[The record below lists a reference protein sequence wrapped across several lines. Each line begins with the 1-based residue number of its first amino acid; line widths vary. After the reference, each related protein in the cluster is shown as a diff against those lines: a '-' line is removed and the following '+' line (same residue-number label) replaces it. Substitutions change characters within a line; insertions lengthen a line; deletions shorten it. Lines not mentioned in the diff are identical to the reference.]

1 MNQMD
6 LLAQLGIDA
15 SADES
20 TILGGG
26 VEVKPGTYGYRLIG
40 VAELGTRMDT
50 FENKPVE
57 RNPTYIQFQLFHK
70 KLVPEGQ
77 TATIHI
83 KVNKSRSANGNYM
96 PLFNKLN
103 NEGTAKNIF
112 QLLSSSGFLK
122 VVPHTTQAGKN
133 IVKVDP
139 NSIRAPMNEVL
150 DEEGMGTGEYK
161 RVAIP
166 EASAKGWLYRFDNAN
181 QAQFDTL
188 PYWLQDE
195 ASKATAFP
203 SKFPNG
209 AVFKEKPAPKGEG
222 AGEEAPDTQAAPAPQ
237 AQKAA
242 PAKQAPVAEVA
253 DDAFEF

>member
-1 MNQMD
+1 MNQLD
-6 LLAQLGIDA
+6 LLQQLGIDA

-26 VEVKPGTYGYRLIG
+26 VEVKAGTYGYRLIG
-40 VAELGTRMDT
+40 IAELGTRMDT
-50 FENKPVE
+50 FDNKPVE

-112 QLLSSSGFLK
+112 QLLTSSGFLK
-122 VVPHTTQAGKN
+122 VVPHTTQSGKN

-150 DEEGMGTGEYK
+150 DDEGMGTGEYK

-166 EASAKGWLYRFDNAN
+166 EATAKGWLYQFDHAN

-209 AVFKEKPAPKGEG
+209 VIFKEKPAQRGEG
-222 AGEEAPDTQAAPAPQ
+222 GDEEAKEAPAPQ
-237 AQKAA
+237 QKAA

-253 DDAFEF
+253 DDSFEF

>member
-15 SADES
+15 STDES

-40 VAELGTRMDT
+40 VAELGTRVDT

-83 KVNKSRSANGNYM
+83 KVNKSRSANGNFM

-122 VVPHTTQAGKN
+122 VVPHTTQSGKN

-166 EASAKGWLYRFDNAN
+166 EASAKGWLYQFDNAN

-195 ASKATAFP
+195 ASKAAAFP

-209 AVFKEKPAPKGEG
+209 AVFKEKPAQRGEG
-222 AGEEAPDTQAAPAPQ
+222 ADAQEEPKPAQAAPAPQ
-237 AQKAA
+237 AKQAA
-242 PAKQAPVAEVA
+242 PAPVAEVA
-253 DDAFEF
+253 DDSFEF

>member
-1 MNQMD
+1 MNQLD
-6 LLAQLGIDA
+6 LLQQLGIDA

-40 VAELGTRMDT
+40 VAELGTRTET

-83 KVNKSRSANGNYM
+83 KVNKSRSVNGNFM

-133 IVKVDP
+133 VVKVDP

-166 EASAKGWLYRFDNAN
+166 EASAKGWLYQFDNAN

-188 PYWLQDE
+188 PHWLQDE

-203 SKFPNG
+203 CKFPNG
-209 AVFKEKPAPKGEG
+209 VVFKEKPAPKGEG
-222 AGEEAPDTQAAPAPQ
+222 AGEAAQEAPAAPAPQ

-253 DDAFEF
+253 DDSFEF

>member
-40 VAELGTRMDT
+40 VAELGTRQEMY
-50 FENKPVE
+50 ENKPVD

-122 VVPHTTQAGKN
+122 VVPHTTQSGKN

-209 AVFKEKPAPKGEG
+209 VVFKEKPAPKGEG
-222 AGEEAPDTQAAPAPQ
+222 AGEEAPDTKDAPAPQ

-253 DDAFEF
+253 DDSFEF